1 MAKSFKNLRDKMSP
15 ERREKNKLR
24 TQMLLQEMAINELRK
39 ALELTQE
46 DVASKLGVN
55 QAAISK
61 LEHQSD
67 MYISSLRR
75 VLAAMGGNLRIIA
88 HFPDWDILINQF
100 EGVANEEHLE
110 IEKRAAPAS

>member
-15 ERREKNKLR
+15 ERREKNRLR

-46 DVASKLGVN
+46 DVAGKLEVN

-75 VLAAMGGNLRIIA
+75 FLAAMGGELRIIA
-88 HFPDWDILINQF
+88 HFPDWDVRINQF
-100 EGVANEEHLE
+100 EGITKKGHLE
-110 IEKRAAPAS
+110 IEPINT